1 MNNQATLLHQDAIS
15 DCKYMLSLGGNALTN
30 HLSIWKNNP
39 PEIGS
44 MDWAYYDALAEIEL
58 KLNTNECHLKGEI

>member
-1 MNNQATLLHQDAIS
+1 MNKQNMLYQDAIS

-30 HLSIWKNNP
+30 HFSIWKNNP

-44 MDWAYYDALAEIEL
+44 TDWAYYDALAEIES
-58 KLNTNECHLKGEI
+58 KLNTNECLLKGE